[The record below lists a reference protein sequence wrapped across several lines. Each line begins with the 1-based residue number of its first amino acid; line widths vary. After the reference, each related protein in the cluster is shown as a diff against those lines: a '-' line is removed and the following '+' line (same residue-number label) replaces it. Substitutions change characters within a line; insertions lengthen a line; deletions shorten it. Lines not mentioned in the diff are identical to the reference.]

1 MLTDT
6 QCRTARPKEKLYRLN
21 DFNGLYLEVKPNGKK
36 AWRYRFK
43 LNGKSSM
50 FALGEYPT
58 VKLAE
63 AREKC
68 EQARKLVADGVSP
81 TQARQLDK
89 IRKVNDASNTFELI
103 AKEWLQCSGQQKLA
117 TALAFFQY
125 RLSDSFGGNPSL

>member
-21 DFNGLYLEVKPNGKK
+21 DFIGLYLEVKPNGKK

-63 AREKC
+63 ARGKC
-68 EQARKLVADGVSP
+68 ASKRECKSRMELSRRRLAR
-81 TQARQLDK
+81 
-89 IRKVNDASNTFELI
+89 
-103 AKEWLQCSGQQKLA
+103 C
-117 TALAFFQY
+117 AFK
-125 RLSDSFGGNPSL
+125 RNGLST